1 MFAAG
6 VAVGQIG
13 IGTLHPHGKVGGHK
27 QVKNAVNA
35 IGRNTLAPR
44 CRNQLGYIIGRCRA
58 RETGKRLKDSGA
70 RVGPLLPGF
79 LQIMACSIG
88 KRFAVMLMMLMFS
101 HQCNLGMMVR
111 EGKFIRPQAP
121 GSLCFT
127 SSAGRAHPRPWL
139 RANKARRPVGLASL
153 RSVWGNSLTLL
164 KGRADPTRSGG
175 KRDRAPELMR
185 GKPRARMRPPG
196 A

>member
-1 MFAAG
+1 MCRLSACVTDKENAIMFAAG

-13 IGTLHPHGKVGGHK
+13 VGTLHPHGKVGGHK

-35 IGRNTLAPR
+35 IGRNTLAAR

-70 RVGPLLPGF
+70 RVGPLLASR

-139 RANKARRPVGLASL
+139 RAIRRGG
-153 RSVWGNSLTLL
+153 RSALPRYV
-164 KGRADPTRSGG
+164 RS
-175 KRDRAPELMR
+175 DVFY
-185 GKPRARMRPPG
+185 
-196 A
+196 